1 MELTIVYII
10 IVLLLAFTSNNKGV
24 NILLVLTL
32 YLLLAFEHSDQDYLV
47 YVKSY
52 DTVGAGNILELLGYE
67 PSFFLFCMLGNKYG
81 LSFDAAR
88 AIICLF
94 EVFAIWSTI
103 KVFTNKIACVIALF
117 LIFPA
122 TADAEL
128 FRWLAGMCVVIFA
141 LPYLIR
147 GESKWDYLMYS
158 SLVVIATT
166 LHTSC
171 LFFILYNLLCIKD
184 RKILSIVVLIAFI
197 VLFVTAQTRLL
208 YKIIAFLPIPDT
220 LNDKFQLTGESN
232 IFGLIGLTIRYF
244 FVLSLGYFIYI
255 KSYFIAKKSIKSFEH
270 FSFNRFKYPQYEMS
284 VLLFNKLFSIN
295 IISLLLIV
303 IAIYTPQVQRL
314 FHVLL
319 FINYVAA
326 VSLYKESKNKSVLT
340 VAFLCCIITL
350 LLHLINGEQNVAIL
364 LSHFKEGFLVNL
376 ISCIN
381 NW

>member
-1 MELTIVYII
+1 MELTIIYII

-32 YLLLAFEHSDQDYLV
+32 YLLLAFEHSDQDYLA
-47 YVKSY
+47 YVNSY
-52 DTVGAGNILELLGYE
+52 DAVGSGNIFELWGYE

-171 LFFILYNLLCIKD
+171 LFFY
-184 RKILSIVVLIAFI
+184 FI
-197 VLFVTAQTRLL
+197 
-208 YKIIAFLPIPDT
+208 I
-220 LNDKFQLTGESN
+220 
-232 IFGLIGLTIRYF
+232 F
-244 FVLSLGYFIYI
+244 FV
-255 KSYFIAKKSIKSFEH
+255 
-270 FSFNRFKYPQYEMS
+270 
-284 VLLFNKLFSIN
+284 
-295 IISLLLIV
+295 
-303 IAIYTPQVQRL
+303 
-314 FHVLL
+314 
-319 FINYVAA
+319 
-326 VSLYKESKNKSVLT
+326 
-340 VAFLCCIITL
+340 
-350 LLHLINGEQNVAIL
+350 
-364 LSHFKEGFLVNL
+364 
-376 ISCIN
+376 
-381 NW
+381 